1 MDKKIMR
8 DTMLHQ
14 LKKFNEEEYFN
25 LSQMIKKRLLA
36 LDEFQQAQTIALTVS
51 RFPEVDTRPII
62 EAAWSMG
69 KQVLVPKCD
78 PTTREM
84 DFRIL
89 QSYDSLET
97 VYNGLWE
104 PIVEETE
111 SLMKEKIDL
120 QIVPGVI
127 FSDEGYRIGYG
138 GGYYDR
144 YMVDYSGVS
153 IALAFEVQTSQVVP
167 VENHDVPVQRIVT
180 EKRIIHCEKG
190 TSDD

>member
-1 MDKKIMR
+1 
-8 DTMLHQ
+8 MLHQ
-14 LKKFNEEEYFN
+14 LKRFNEQEYFN
-25 LSQMIKKRLLA
+25 LSQMIKERLLA
-36 LDEFQQAQTIALTVS
+36 LDEFKHAQTIALTVS

-69 KQVLVPKCD
+69 KQVLVPKCN

-89 QSYDSLET
+89 QSYDNLET
-97 VYNGLWE
+97 VYNGLLE

-153 IALAFEVQTSQVVP
+153 IALAFEVQTNKVVP
-167 VENHDVPVQRIVT
+167 VESHDVPVQKIVT
-180 EKRIIHCEKG
+180 QKRIISCKKG
-190 TSDD
+190 SSDD